1 MMVTLKMDQLS
12 QWTNMHQDLLND
24 LINSL
29 TILPGVGKKSAQRM
43 ALYLLD
49 KNKDGA
55 GILAKNLER
64 AIDEIGRCS
73 RCRMLTSNNL
83 CKICS
88 DTGRDVNSIC
98 VVENPSDVLAIE
110 STGGFKGRYFVLLG
124 RLSPIEGISPD
135 DLGINDFLKL
145 IKIENIKEVI
155 LATSSTVEGD
165 ATAIYIK
172 DHIKDIKVSR
182 ISYGIPIGGELEY
195 VDGNTIARAI
205 QGRTEINVD

>member
-1 MMVTLKMDQLS
+1 
-12 QWTNMHQDLLND
+12 MHQDLLND
-24 LINSL
+24 LINAL
-29 TILPGVGKKSAQRM
+29 TILPGIGKKSAQRM

-49 KNKDGA
+49 RNKDGA
-55 GILAKNLER
+55 GILAKTMLD
-64 AIDEIGRCS
+64 AIEHISRCS

-83 CKICS
+83 CKVCS
-88 DTGRDVNSIC
+88 DTTRENTSIC
-98 VVENPSDVLAIE
+98 VVESPSDVLAIE
-110 STGGFKGRYFVLLG
+110 STGGYRGKYFVLLG
-124 RLSPIEGISPD
+124 RLSPIEGVSPE
-135 DLGINDFLKL
+135 DLGINDLLQL
-145 IKIENIKEVI
+145 IKVENIEEVI

-172 DHIKDIKVSR
+172 DHIEDIKVSR

>member
-1 MMVTLKMDQLS
+1 
-12 QWTNMHQDLLND
+12 MHQDLLND

-55 GILAKNLER
+55 GILAKNLGK

-73 RCRMLTSNNL
+73 RCRMLTSNDL

-88 DTGRDVNSIC
+88 DTSRDMNSIC

>member
-1 MMVTLKMDQLS
+1 MMVILKMDLLS
-12 QWTNMHQDLLND
+12 RWTNMYQDLLND

-29 TILPGVGKKSAQRM
+29 TILPGVGRKSAQRM

-55 GILAKNLER
+55 GILAKNLEK

-73 RCRMLTSNNL
+73 KCRMLTSNDL

-88 DTGRDVNSIC
+88 DTSRDINSIC

>member
-1 MMVTLKMDQLS
+1 MMVILKMDQLS
-12 QWTNMHQDLLND
+12 QWTKMHQDLLND

-55 GILAKNLER
+55 GILAKNLEK

-73 RCRMLTSNNL
+73 RCRMLTSNDL

-88 DTGRDVNSIC
+88 DTGRDMNSIC

-124 RLSPIEGISPD
+124 RLSPIEGISPE

>member
-1 MMVTLKMDQLS
+1 
-12 QWTNMHQDLLND
+12 MHQDLLND

-55 GILAKNLER
+55 GILAKTLEK
-64 AIDEIGRCS
+64 AIDEIGRCT
-73 RCRMLTSNNL
+73 RCRMLTSNSL

-88 DTGRDVNSIC
+88 DNTRDMNSVC

-124 RLSPIEGISPD
+124 RLSPIDGISPD

-172 DHIKDIKVSR
+172 DHISDIKVSR

>member
-1 MMVTLKMDQLS
+1 MY
-12 QWTNMHQDLLND
+12 QDLLND

-29 TILPGVGKKSAQRM
+29 TILPGVGRKSAQRM

-55 GILAKNLER
+55 GILAKNLEK

-73 RCRMLTSNNL
+73 KCRMLTSNDL

-88 DTGRDVNSIC
+88 DTSRDINSIC

>member
-1 MMVTLKMDQLS
+1 
-12 QWTNMHQDLLND
+12 MHQDLLND
-24 LINSL
+24 LINAL

-49 KNKDGA
+49 RNKDGA
-55 GILAKNLER
+55 SILANTMLD
-64 AIDEIGRCS
+64 AIEHIVRCS

-83 CKICS
+83 CKVCS
-88 DTGRDVNSIC
+88 DTSRENTSMC
-98 VVENPSDVLAIE
+98 VVESPSDVLAIE
-110 STGGFKGRYFVLLG
+110 STGGYRGKYFVLLG
-124 RLSPIEGISPD
+124 RLSPIEGVSPE
-135 DLGINDFLKL
+135 DLGINDLLQL
-145 IKIENIKEVI
+145 IKVENIEEVI

-172 DHIKDIKVSR
+172 DHIEDIKVSR

-195 VDGNTIARAI
+195 VDGNNIARAI

>member
-1 MMVTLKMDQLS
+1 
-12 QWTNMHQDLLND
+12 MHQDLLND
-24 LINSL
+24 LINAL

-49 KNKDGA
+49 RNKDGA
-55 GILAKNLER
+55 NILANTMLD
-64 AIDEIGRCS
+64 AIEHIVRCS

-83 CKICS
+83 CKVCS
-88 DTGRDVNSIC
+88 DTTRENTSIC
-98 VVENPSDVLAIE
+98 VVESPSDVLAIE
-110 STGGFKGRYFVLLG
+110 STGGYRGKYFVLLG
-124 RLSPIEGISPD
+124 RLSPIEGVSPE

-145 IKIENIKEVI
+145 IKVENIEEVI

>member
-1 MMVTLKMDQLS
+1 
-12 QWTNMHQDLLND
+12 MHQDLLND

-55 GILAKNLER
+55 RILAKTLEK
-64 AIDEIGRCS
+64 AIDEIGRCA

-88 DTGRDVNSIC
+88 DNTRDMNSIC

-124 RLSPIEGISPD
+124 RLSPIDGISPD

-145 IKIENIKEVI
+145 IEIENIKEVI

-172 DHIKDIKVSR
+172 DHINDIKVSR

>member
-1 MMVTLKMDQLS
+1 
-12 QWTNMHQDLLND
+12 MHQDLLND

-55 GILAKNLER
+55 GILAKNLEK

-73 RCRMLTSNNL
+73 RCRMLTSNDL

-88 DTGRDVNSIC
+88 DTSRDMNSIC

-145 IKIENIKEVI
+145 IKIENVKEVI

>member
-1 MMVTLKMDQLS
+1 
-12 QWTNMHQDLLND
+12 MHQDLLND

-55 GILAKNLER
+55 GILAKNLEK
-64 AIDEIGRCS
+64 AIDEIGMCS
-73 RCRMLTSNNL
+73 RCRMLTSNDL

-88 DTGRDVNSIC
+88 DTSRDMNSIC

>member
-1 MMVTLKMDQLS
+1 
-12 QWTNMHQDLLND
+12 MHQDLLND

-55 GILAKNLER
+55 GILAKNLEK

-73 RCRMLTSNNL
+73 RCRMLTSNDL

-88 DTGRDVNSIC
+88 DTSRDMNSIC

-110 STGGFKGRYFVLLG
+110 STGGFKGKYFVLLG

>member
-1 MMVTLKMDQLS
+1 
-12 QWTNMHQDLLND
+12 MHQDLLND
-24 LINSL
+24 LINAL

-49 KNKDGA
+49 RNKDGA
-55 GILAKNLER
+55 GILAKTMID
-64 AIDEIGRCS
+64 AIEHISRCS

-83 CKICS
+83 CKVCS
-88 DTGRDVNSIC
+88 DTTRENTSIC
-98 VVENPSDVLAIE
+98 VVESPSDVLAIE
-110 STGGFKGRYFVLLG
+110 STGGYRGKYFVLLG
-124 RLSPIEGISPD
+124 RLSPIEGVSPE

-145 IKIENIKEVI
+145 IKIENIGEVI